1 MVRWLVRGGVLA
13 LVVGTL
19 GLIAL
24 VVMGVEGESLME
36 TEGGWSP
43 AQSTRTRALL
53 AAHNPRYLRDGEV
66 KTLSVTEDDLGLLA
80 SQALRVLGAGGARFR
95 LREGRLDA
103 IASLR
108 LPADRHLNLRL
119 AMRDLTGGLPRFER
133 VRLGRIAVP
142 AVAADWVLARGLA
155 VLYEKAGLHG
165 PSEVVRSV
173 SLREQRMEVTYQW
186 QSKITA
192 AVRSRLVSARDESR
206 IQVYHRRLVEV
217 TAAVSRE
224 VSMTKLAAPLF
235 ALADERSA
243 EGDPVAE
250 NRGAIL
256 VLAAYVNGDRLA
268 SLVPAARSWP
278 RPRWRR
284 MLLHGRHD
292 LPRHFMGSA
301 AIAVSGGGALS
312 QAIGLF
318 KEIDDSRGGSG
329 FSFVDLLADRVGTR
343 FGSLAVAS
351 RASARRIQRE
361 AGAGGEESSWM
372 PLPGDL
378 DERLSEGELERRYG
392 GVDSPRYEAV
402 IREIERRIDALP
414 LYR

>member
-1 MVRWLVRGGVLA
+1 
-13 LVVGTL
+13 
-19 GLIAL
+19 
-24 VVMGVEGESLME
+24 
-36 TEGGWSP
+36 
-43 AQSTRTRALL
+43 
-53 AAHNPRYLRDGEV
+53 
-66 KTLSVTEDDLGLLA
+66 
-80 SQALRVLGAGGARFR
+80 
-95 LREGRLDA
+95 
-103 IASLR
+103 
-108 LPADRHLNLRL
+108 
-119 AMRDLTGGLPRFER
+119 
-133 VRLGRIAVP
+133 
-142 AVAADWVLARGLA
+142 
-155 VLYEKAGLHG
+155 
-165 PSEVVRSV
+165 
-173 SLREQRMEVTYQW
+173 MEVTYQW

-351 RASARRIQRE
+351 RASARRI
-361 AGAGGEESSWM
+361 
-372 PLPGDL
+372 
-378 DERLSEGELERRYG
+378 
-392 GVDSPRYEAV
+392 
-402 IREIERRIDALP
+402 
-414 LYR
+414 